1 MKHMNYQILK
11 LISVII
17 KQYIAVE
24 LNKED
29 KTDSNANGKL
39 VFGKDGIQFMWKDFL
54 CNKQWGNIQK
64 NQKI

>member
-1 MKHMNYQILK
+1 MGSQTPMKHMNYQILK

-39 VFGKDGIQFMWKDFL
+39 VFGKDGIQFM
-54 CNKQWGNIQK
+54 
-64 NQKI
+64 